1 MTSRVVDA
9 SVAIKWYVPEIY
21 SADALRL
28 RAAGNELNVPSLFY
42 LEVANALSMKV
53 RKGELD
59 RADAE
64 STFAELTV
72 LPLVHFND
80 AGLATNALSIAFQT
94 QRSVYDCT
102 YLALA
107 VQLGVK
113 LVTADER
120 FYNALSK
127 TPWAKSI
134 CWIEDVA

>member
-1 MTSRVVDA
+1 MTSHVVDA
-9 SVAIKWYVPEIY
+9 SVAIKWYVPEIH
-21 SADALRL
+21 SADALQL

-42 LEVANALSMKV
+42 LEIANALSMKV

-64 STFAELTV
+64 SIFAELTV
-72 LPLVHFND
+72 LPLVHFSD
-80 AGLATNALSIAFQT
+80 AALAAGALSLAFQT

-107 VQLGVK
+107 VQLGAK
-113 LVTADER
+113 LVTADQR
-120 FYNALSK
+120 FYNALSN

-134 CWIEDVA
+134 CWIENIA